1 MTCAELCGATLWTVS
16 SGNDDAGKGA
26 PPKACESCGAALE
39 ERQRYCLRCGERNEP
54 IPDAFAE
61 WLSVSKASS
70 GVPAADQT
78 ALEPPAMEG
87 ADMAEDEVY
96 EDASLAERFM
106 PEPRSAAV
114 ATMALLAFGVV
125 VGAATGPLAQSAGVS
140 PIVVEMGSSAPP
152 AATPEEEVEETEVE
166 VEEGAEPENVG
177 EGPEGGEGDDETGPT
192 TTKKTTEKF
201 EEPPPPP
208 PIQHVFLIELGEHGF
223 EEGFGEESPAPY
235 LARELVSKGEL
246 LANYY
251 AVAQS
256 PLANE
261 IALLSGQGPTPETV
275 EGCPERRDFESP
287 TVGLEE
293 QVEGEGCVYPA
304 DTKTLPGQLLEAKK
318 TWKAYVEDGGG
329 CSPDGSRDPFVFF
342 HSIVDEPECAERS
355 VDLGQLPADLE
366 SDKATPS
373 LSYIVPGPCHD
384 GSEEPCDAGQPAG
397 LVGAQPF
404 LEEVVPEI
412 QESQP
417 YKAGGLIAITFA
429 QAPQSGPNADQSACC
444 GTPEYP
450 NLPQATPPSAPSG
463 PVKPSGGG
471 GRVGMLLLSPF
482 VEPST
487 VNESGYYNHF
497 SLLLSIEEAF
507 GLPAIGYAASP
518 VLTPFDSSV
527 YNLSS

>member
-1 MTCAELCGATLWTVS
+1 VPSSAGRHFRAVS
-16 SGNDDAGKGA
+16 SGNDDAGKGV

-39 ERQRYCLRCGERNEP
+39 ERQRYCLGCGERNEP

-61 WLSVSKASS
+61 WISISKVSGAMHVT
-70 GVPAADQT
+70 GQAAPDSPV
-78 ALEPPAMEG
+78 AKSDPE
-87 ADMAEDEVY
+87 ADDEEY

-140 PIVVEMGSSAPP
+140 PIVVEMGPSAPP
-152 AATPEEEVEETEVE
+152 AAAPEEEVEETEVE

-177 EGPEGGEGDDETGPT
+177 EGPEGGEGEDETGPT

-235 LARELVSKGEL
+235 LAQELVSKGEL

-251 AVAQS
+251 AVTRGR
-256 PLANE
+256 LANE
-261 IALLSGQGPTPETV
+261 IALLSGQGPTVATA
-275 EGCPERRDFESP
+275 EGCPEYMDIASP
-287 TVGLEE
+287 TVGAEE

-304 DTKTLPGQLLEAKK
+304 ETKTLPDQLVEAKK
-318 TWKAYVEDGGG
+318 SWKAYVEDGGG
-329 CSPDGSRDPFVFF
+329 CASGDPRNPFAFF
-342 HSIVDEPECAERS
+342 HSIFDKPECAERT
-355 VDLGQLPADLE
+355 VGLDQLTTDLE
-366 SDKATPS
+366 AEKSTPNF
-373 LSYIVPGPCHD
+373 SYVVPNPCHD
-384 GSEEPCDAGQPAG
+384 GSEQPCRDGHPGG
-397 LVGAQPF
+397 LAEAQPF
-404 LEEVVPEI
+404 LEEVVTEI

-429 QAPQSGPNADQSACC
+429 QAPQGGPDADQSACC
-444 GTPEYP
+444 GAPEYP
-450 NLPQATPPSAPSG
+450 NLPPSSPSPAASG
-463 PVKPSGGG
+463 GVKSTGGG
-471 GRVGMLLLSPF
+471 GRVGLLLLSPYI
-482 VEPST
+482 EAGT
-487 VNESGYYNHF
+487 VNEESYFDHF

-507 GLPAIGYAASP
+507 GLPPIGYAASP
-518 VLTPFDSSV
+518 TLTPFASAGI